1 MAAIEWN
8 DIMVGSLSLASHW
21 NWATG
26 SMQNLYTY
34 TNTDEVELLVNG
46 KSMGIRKND
55 RTDIT
60 RRNIIYWE
68 NIPYGKGGNIIAV
81 ARNNGKEVARHRLET
96 TGKAT
101 ALKMVVENPEDW
113 KADGMDLQY
122 VKVYAVDNK
131 GRVVPDTKD
140 EVTFK
145 VSGAARLIAVD
156 NGDHFTDEL
165 FTGNTKK
172 LHKGFIMAI
181 LRSDRSGGEVVI
193 TASSKG
199 LKDAVKKLVTK

>member
-1 MAAIEWN
+1 
-8 DIMVGSLSLASHW
+8 
-21 NWATG
+21 
-26 SMQNLYTY
+26 
-34 TNTDEVELLVNG
+34 
-46 KSMGIRKND
+46 
-55 RTDIT
+55 
-60 RRNIIYWE
+60 
-68 NIPYGKGGNIIAV
+68 
-81 ARNNGKEVARHRLET
+81 
-96 TGKAT
+96 
-101 ALKMVVENPEDW
+101 
-113 KADGMDLQY
+113 MDLQY

-181 LRSDRSGGEVVI
+181 LRSGPFRWRGSNNCILQRIEGCSKEVGYKVVI
-193 TASSKG
+193 GISFTPPLRPEGRTSQLSY
-199 LKDAVKKLVTK
+199 LFFL

>member
-1 MAAIEWN
+1 
-8 DIMVGSLSLASHW
+8 
-21 NWATG
+21 
-26 SMQNLYTY
+26 
-34 TNTDEVELLVNG
+34 
-46 KSMGIRKND
+46 
-55 RTDIT
+55 
-60 RRNIIYWE
+60 
-68 NIPYGKGGNIIAV
+68 
-81 ARNNGKEVARHRLET
+81 
-96 TGKAT
+96 
-101 ALKMVVENPEDW
+101 
-113 KADGMDLQY
+113 MDLQY

-181 LRSDRSGGEVVI
+181 LRSTVPV
-193 TASSKG
+193 AK
-199 LKDAVKKLVTK
+199 

>member
-1 MAAIEWN
+1 MRWI
-8 DIMVGSLSLASHW
+8 
-21 NWATG
+21 
-26 SMQNLYTY
+26 
-34 TNTDEVELLVNG
+34 
-46 KSMGIRKND
+46 
-55 RTDIT
+55 
-60 RRNIIYWE
+60 
-68 NIPYGKGGNIIAV
+68 
-81 ARNNGKEVARHRLET
+81 
-96 TGKAT
+96 
-101 ALKMVVENPEDW
+101 
-113 KADGMDLQY
+113 
-122 VKVYAVDNK
+122 NK

>member
-1 MAAIEWN
+1 MGKEAIEWN
-8 DIMVGSLSLASHW
+8 EYYGGKFIFGFSLELG
-21 NWATG
+21 NG
-26 SMQNLYTY
+26 RMQNLYTY
-34 TNTDEVELLVNG
+34 TNADEVELLVNG

-113 KADGMDLQY
+113 KADGWTYNM
-122 VKVYAVDNK
+122 
-131 GRVVPDTKD
+131 
-140 EVTFK
+140 
-145 VSGAARLIAVD
+145 
-156 NGDHFTDEL
+156 
-165 FTGNTKK
+165 
-172 LHKGFIMAI
+172 
-181 LRSDRSGGEVVI
+181 
-193 TASSKG
+193 
-199 LKDAVKKLVTK
+199 

>member
-1 MAAIEWN
+1 M
-8 DIMVGSLSLASHW
+8 
-21 NWATG
+21 
-26 SMQNLYTY
+26 
-34 TNTDEVELLVNG
+34 
-46 KSMGIRKND
+46 
-55 RTDIT
+55 
-60 RRNIIYWE
+60 
-68 NIPYGKGGNIIAV
+68 
-81 ARNNGKEVARHRLET
+81 ARHRLET
-96 TGKAT
+96 VGKAT